1 MSAIPLALRLLQA
14 RELAEAGRPD
24 EAERLLEP
32 DGASS
37 LPDEPLAL
45 HTLAVIVT
53 RRGDYPRAHRL
64 WQQLARQEPGHP
76 EAAAMLDALDD
87 WAARPAWMRAA
98 PTLALAAV
106 ALLVVSL
113 VVVLVRAPRTATAP
127 ATAPVAATAPAPAAA
142 PTPLAPIPAYAA
154 TPRPVAAQP
163 LPPPA
168 PAEED
173 APPPTVSFSIQ
184 PPRKR

>member
-24 EAERLLEP
+24 EAERHLAP

-53 RRGDYPRAHRL
+53 RRGDYPRARRL

-87 WAARPAWMRAA
+87 WDARPAWMRAA
-98 PTLALAAV
+98 PALALAAV

-113 VVVLVRAPRTATAP
+113 VVVLVRAPRTASAP
-127 ATAPVAATAPAPAAA
+127 
-142 PTPLAPIPAYAA
+142 APIPAYAA

-184 PPRKR
+184 PPRRR